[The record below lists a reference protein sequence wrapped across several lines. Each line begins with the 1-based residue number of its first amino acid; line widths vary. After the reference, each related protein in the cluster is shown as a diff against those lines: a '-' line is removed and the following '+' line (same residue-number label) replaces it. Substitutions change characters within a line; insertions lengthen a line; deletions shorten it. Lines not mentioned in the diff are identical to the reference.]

1 MSLQLSGIFSLLHNH
16 LKMTEI
22 DIRLRYFLAS
32 SIEEMLT
39 KVFPHCQ
46 ANLFGSSVNG
56 LGNTGCDLDVDIDFS
71 WDVYSNVS
79 LQEERCLVVSN
90 IERKFCLK
98 FSVDKWVTRV
108 VGMAVNATFN
118 NSSVISWRRKPE
130 TGW

>member
-1 MSLQLSGIFSLLHNH
+1 MEETTVSRENHQPVSGF
-16 LKMTEI
+16 
-22 DIRLRYFLAS
+22 LRH
-32 SIEEMLT
+32 
-39 KVFPHCQ
+39 V
-46 ANLFGSSVNG
+46 
-56 LGNTGCDLDVDIDFS
+56 GNTGCDLDVDIDFS

-118 NSSVISWRRKPE
+118 NSSVILAMWKHFSQHLFYRGRKKIS
-130 TGW
+130 

>member
-1 MSLQLSGIFSLLHNH
+1 MSLQLSGIISLLHNH
-16 LKMTEI
+16 HKMTEI

-39 KVFPHCQ
+39 KMFPHCQ

-118 NSSVISWRRKPE
+118 NSSVISWRSVLLV
-130 TGW
+130 

>member
-1 MSLQLSGIFSLLHNH
+1 
-16 LKMTEI
+16 
-22 DIRLRYFLAS
+22 
-32 SIEEMLT
+32 MLT
-39 KVFPHCQ
+39 KMFPHCQ

-118 NSSVISWRRKPE
+118 NSSVISWRSVLLV
-130 TGW
+130 

>member
-1 MSLQLSGIFSLLHNH
+1 MSLQLSGIISLLHNH
-16 LKMTEI
+16 HKMTEI

-71 WDVYSNVS
+71 WDVLLMEETTVS
-79 LQEERCLVVSN
+79 RENHQPVSG
-90 IERKFCLK
+90 FLHQ
-98 FSVDKWVTRV
+98 
-108 VGMAVNATFN
+108 
-118 NSSVISWRRKPE
+118 
-130 TGW
+130 